1 MIGTTGDAP
10 DHQAGGNSGLLD
22 ALLEESNALV
32 QSENLRNEVSFA
44 NSSFQPDGLTE
55 EEDAAGNYFNDS
67 SSANSSVGQLDCF
80 QW

>member
-10 DHQAGGNSGLLD
+10 DQTAANSGLLD

-32 QSENLRNEVSFA
+32 NAENLRNEVSFA
-44 NSSFQPDGLTE
+44 NSSLQPGFIEDDGG
-55 EEDAAGNYFNDS
+55 DFFNDS
-67 SSANSSVGQLDCF
+67 SSANSSVGQLAYF